1 MWIWPRNIFTLLTWF
16 VTRFLQKLNDLV
28 YAVWYQIKVRFN
40 FVAFYQILTSLK
52 NLLSDSVE
60 LSLNI
65 WLLFYEYLP
74 VDFDKYLSTTIT
86 SGYVL
91 QGVCVLKFDGFLV
104 NPFNFIMILI
114 IACKPLLCVVIYC
127 WLYWCHNY
135 SLIHIHKM
143 RSFKIA

>member
-28 YAVWYQIKVRFN
+28 YAVWYQIKMRFN

-52 NLLSDSVE
+52 NLSDCVV

-86 SGYVL
+86 TGYVIRSL
-91 QGVCVLKFDGFLV
+91 CFEVWWVLV